1 VAVVVLVVLHV
12 VVQLWELVHLVREI
26 TLAYQ
31 QTTQVVAVVVLDQQ
45 ELLNLLALFL
55 LVAWVA
61 TELTGKAEEQF
72 MLLAAVVAVVS
83 TMAVVTL
90 VVLADL
96 VMPIT
101 IGVVIQAAMHKHLQP
116 TLVQVV
122 AVEEYIVHLAP
133 MVHQVL

>member
-1 VAVVVLVVLHV
+1 MVVLVVLHV
-12 VVQLWELVHLVREI
+12 VVQPWELVPLVREI

-45 ELLNLLALFL
+45 ELLNLLWILL
-55 LVAWVA
+55 LVAKAV

-72 MLLAAVVAVVS
+72 TLLVAVVAVVCP
-83 TMAVVTL
+83 VVVVMLL

-96 VMPIT
+96 LMPIT
-101 IGVVIQAAMHKHLQP
+101 TEVVHTLPMHKHLQP
-116 TLVQVV
+116 TLAQVV
-122 AVEEYIVHLAP
+122 AVEEYTVHLAP